1 VPEQLQA
8 VRLNEVIRPHPQSS
22 FARLIRTRQVVH
34 IDDLTTTP
42 AYRKADPV
50 VKSTA
55 DLGGARTLVLVP
67 MLKERELFGTFV
79 IYRTEVR
86 PFADKQI
93 GAGSLLTADAGG
105 RVAAEGNVRIMSSRT
120 EEL

>member
-1 VPEQLQA
+1 VEIQA
-8 VRLNEVIRPHPQSS
+8 
-22 FARLIRTRQVVH
+22 RQVVH

-86 PFADKQI
+86 PFADKRI